1 MTGPAITPRYAL
13 STAAHQWVTHPG
25 DATAVCQR
33 SSSHSPFPPHSQ
45 DLSAPAAEFDDTA
58 PIADAADAGA
68 QQCGCTNYCCDI
80 LPGQKPNMPFQVS
93 CYGRRLQ
100 ANKTALA
107 EACAA
112 AGVGPDVHA
121 LLVAMAM
128 IETNHMCPT

>member
-1 MTGPAITPRYAL
+1 MLPPLQDT
-13 STAAHQWVTHPG
+13 TAA
-25 DATAVCQR
+25 
-33 SSSHSPFPPHSQ
+33 
-45 DLSAPAAEFDDTA
+45 AAEVDDTA
-58 PIADAADAGA
+58 PIEDATDAAPQAA
-68 QQCGCTNYCCDI
+68 GCTNFCCDL

-93 CYGRRLQ
+93 CYGQRLQ
-100 ANKTALA
+100 ANKAALA